1 MSGGG
6 AGQFEPLELP
16 QGTYKKLQIILAFS
30 HLQRHCF
37 VVKAW

>member
-16 QGTYKKLQIILAFS
+16 QGTYKKLQIILLFYTCRGTAS
-30 HLQRHCF
+30 
-37 VVKAW
+37 